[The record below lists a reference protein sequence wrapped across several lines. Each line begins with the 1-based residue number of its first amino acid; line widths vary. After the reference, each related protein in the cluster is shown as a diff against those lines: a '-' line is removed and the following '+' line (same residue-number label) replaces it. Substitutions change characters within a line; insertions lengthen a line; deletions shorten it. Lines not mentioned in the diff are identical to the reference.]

1 MTLQNLL
8 KIQSLIEF
16 SAQRDDIQRLL
27 AAAERN
33 LNDAAVTS
41 ISDENRFDA
50 AYKCVM
56 QCGMVSL
63 WTNGYR
69 PSKSKPGHRQTVIQ
83 TLSLTAGLDAKTVIV
98 LDALRKQR
106 NINDYDGEIISPT
119 VVDECLKQA
128 HALLVH
134 VRAWLAEHRPDL
146 C

>member
-63 WTNGYR
+63 WANGYR
-69 PSKSKPGHRQTVIQ
+69 PSKSKPGHHQTVIQ

>member
-1 MTLQNLL
+1 MTLLNLL
-8 KIQSLIEF
+8 KIQSLVEF
-16 SAQRDDIQRLL
+16 SAQREDIQRLL

-33 LNDAAVTS
+33 LLDAAITT

-63 WTNGYR
+63 WANGYR
-69 PSKSKPGHRQTVIQ
+69 PSKSKPGHHQTIIQ
-83 TLSLTAGLDAKTVIV
+83 ALSLTVGLDAKTVVV

-106 NINDYDGEIISPT
+106 NINDYDGDTISPT
-119 VVDECLKQA
+119 LVEECMKQA
-128 HALLVH
+128 QSLLLH
-134 VRAWLAEHRPDL
+134 VRLWLATYRPDL